1 MTEPLPAS
9 ADVVVVG
16 AGIAGTASA
25 WYLAQRGCKVVVCEK
40 GRVGGEQSTRN
51 WGFVRQQGRD
61 PAEIPLMMESN
72 RIWRGLERDLNADLE
87 WIAGGNFRVFQ
98 NESEAAEFERWKR
111 IADGHGLDCRLVGPG
126 GMQAIVPDSR
136 LGRLGGIFTPSDGQ
150 AEPRRVMPALR
161 RAAEGRGAVFVEDCA
176 VFRID
181 QAGGRVTGVE
191 TEHGPVRAP
200 VVVLATGAWSSR
212 MLARLGLRL
221 PQVWITGSVART
233 TAAPVISHAATWSG
247 VAFRQRRD
255 GTLNIATTSSDHQL
269 MVESLLFGRAFLDD
283 FRKHG
288 RDLNL
293 RVGPLSLGT
302 MMGRFSDSALLAELQ
317 RYRILDPTPN
327 MRLLRSV
334 LARVKAAVPAF
345 AGVEIDFAWA
355 GHIDMTPD
363 MLPVIAALDQ
373 PAGLVLATGFSG
385 HGFGMGPIV
394 GRLVSEI
401 VVDGRP
407 SMDLSAF
414 RFGRF
419 REGRVARAAVI

>member
-1 MTEPLPAS
+1 MTVDLPER
-9 ADVVVVG
+9 ADVVIVG
-16 AGIAGTASA
+16 GGIAGTASA
-25 WYLAQRGCKVVVCEK
+25 YYLAQRGLTVVVCEK

-72 RIWRGLERDLNADLE
+72 RIWRGLERELNADLE

-98 NESEAAEFERWKR
+98 TEAEAAEFEGWKR
-111 IADGHGLDCRLVGPG
+111 IAEGHGLECRLVGQAE
-126 GMQAIVPDSR
+126 MQQIVPDSR
-136 LGRLGGIFTPSDGQ
+136 LGHLGGIFTASDGQ
-150 AEPRRVMPALR
+150 AEPRKVMPALQ
-161 RAAEGRGAVFVEDCA
+161 RAAEGRGATFIETCA
-176 VFRID
+176 VHRIERA
-181 QAGGRVTGVE
+181 AGRISGVV
-191 TEHGPVRAP
+191 TEHGPIAAP

-212 MLARLGLRL
+212 MLAHMGLRF

-233 TAAPVISHAATWSG
+233 TAAPVVSHAATWSG

-293 RVGPLSLGT
+293 RVGALSLGT
-302 MMGRFSDSALLAELQ
+302 MMGRFSETALLSELQ
-317 RYRILDPTPN
+317 RFRTLDPKPN
-327 MRLLRSV
+327 MKLLQSV

-345 AGVEIDFAWA
+345 AGVDIDFAWG

-363 MLPVIAALDQ
+363 MLPVIEALDD

-401 VVDGRP
+401 VADGRP
-407 SMDLSAF
+407 SMDLTAF
-414 RFGRF
+414 RFDRFAKGRLKT
-419 REGRVARAAVI
+419 GAVI